1 MLIYTI
7 AYIVSFILS
16 RISFN
21 EVSGIVLIFAAIYI
35 YRKRYKE
42 SSNILD
48 LLGVYGLG
56 FIAAQGIACFK
67 LSYLQNKWLP
77 LTWLCLYLAYACPY
91 ISYHILNKQ
100 FKYNKTIKS
109 ITELKSSISKKQLN
123 IIYVA
128 MILLSIISLAAFL
141 TEAAVLSYIPLFV
154 RGVPH
159 AYSYF
164 HIRGVHY
171 FTVSC
176 VLVPS
181 IAVIYTLYSDTLSKV
196 RLISVTACVLVS
208 VLIPILCVSR
218 FQLIFALICAIL
230 TMMVIKRNIPI
241 KLIAYTFMLLVV
253 MYVILTIARSH
264 DVKYLNSIFE
274 MRYNLPIFISQP
286 YIYISNNYD
295 NFNYLVSHINSYS
308 LGLKSLYPFIALTG
322 LKFLMPTL
330 ADFPIYVVKEEL
342 STLTLVY
349 DAYYDFGIFGIIL
362 FGVLLGCM
370 IYLLERL
377 MYTKDNPIIYLIYAQ
392 STLYLLLSFFTTWFS
407 NPTTWFYFAISVLI
421 YIAVFLKSRLLKL

>member
-1 MLIYTI
+1 
-7 AYIVSFILS
+7 
-16 RISFN
+16 
-21 EVSGIVLIFAAIYI
+21 
-35 YRKRYKE
+35 
-42 SSNILD
+42 
-48 LLGVYGLG
+48 
-56 FIAAQGIACFK
+56 
-67 LSYLQNKWLP
+67 
-77 LTWLCLYLAYACPY
+77 
-91 ISYHILNKQ
+91 
-100 FKYNKTIKS
+100 
-109 ITELKSSISKKQLN
+109 
-123 IIYVA
+123 
-128 MILLSIISLAAFL
+128 
-141 TEAAVLSYIPLFV
+141 VLSYIPLFV

-181 IAVIYTLYSDTLSKV
+181 IAVIYTLYSNTLSKV

-230 TMMVIKRNIPI
+230 TITVIKRDVPL
-241 KLIAYTFMLLVV
+241 KLIIYTLVLLTV

-264 DVKYLNSIFE
+264 DVEYLNSIFE
-274 MRYNLPIFISQP
+274 MRYKVPIFISQP

-295 NFNYLVSHINSYS
+295 NFNYLVSNISSYS

-322 LKFLMPTL
+322 LKFFMPAL

-362 FGVLLGCM
+362 FGILLGCM
-370 IYLLERL
+370 IYVLERL
-377 MYTKDNPIIYLIYAQ
+377 MYIKSNPIIYLIYAQ

-421 YIAVFLKSRLLKL
+421 YIAVFLKNKLQLR

>member
-1 MLIYTI
+1 MLVYTI

-16 RISFN
+16 RVSLN

-67 LSYLQNKWLP
+67 LSYLQNSWLS

-91 ISYHILNKQ
+91 ISYYILNKQ
-100 FKYNKTIKS
+100 FNYDKNIRS
-109 ITELKSSISKKQLN
+109 ISELKDSISKKQLN
-123 IIYVA
+123 IIYMA
-128 MILLSIISLAAFL
+128 MIVLSIISLGAFL

-181 IAVIYTLYSDTLSKV
+181 IGVIYTLYSDKLSGI
-196 RLISVTACVLVS
+196 RLISVIACIMVS
-208 VLIPILCVSR
+208 ILIPILCVSR

-230 TMMVIKRNIPI
+230 SIMAIKRNIPV
-241 KLIAYTFMLLVV
+241 KLIIYTFILLAV

-295 NFNYLVSHINSYS
+295 NFNYLVSHISSYS
-308 LGLKSLYPFIALTG
+308 FGLKSLYPFIALTG
-322 LKFLMPTL
+322 LKFFMPKL

-349 DAYYDFGIFGIIL
+349 DAYYDLGIFGIIL
-362 FGVLLGCM
+362 FGILLGCM
-370 IYLLERL
+370 IYMLERL
-377 MYTKDNPIIYLIYAQ
+377 MYTKNNPIIYLIYAQ

-421 YIAVFLKSRLLKL
+421 YIAVFLKKKI

>member
-1 MLIYTI
+1 MPVYTI

-16 RISFN
+16 RISLN

-67 LSYLQNKWLP
+67 LSYLQNTWLP

-109 ITELKSSISKKQLN
+109 ITELKSSVSKKQLN
-123 IIYVA
+123 IIY
-128 MILLSIISLAAFL
+128 MSIILLSIISLAAFL
-141 TEAAVLSYIPLFV
+141 TEAVVLSYIPLLV

-181 IAVIYTLYSDTLSKV
+181 IAIIYTLYSDTLSKV

-230 TMMVIKRNIPI
+230 TITVIKRDVPL
-241 KLIAYTFMLLVV
+241 KLIIYTLVLLTV

-264 DVKYLNSIFE
+264 DVEYLNSIFE
-274 MRYNLPIFISQP
+274 MRYNVPIFISQP

-295 NFNYLVSHINSYS
+295 NFNYLVSNISSYS

-322 LKFLMPTL
+322 LKFFMPAL

-362 FGVLLGCM
+362 FGILLGCM
-370 IYLLERL
+370 IYVLERL
-377 MYTKDNPIIYLIYAQ
+377 MYIKSNPIIYLIYAQ

-407 NPTTWFYFAISVLI
+407 NPTTWFYFTISLLI
-421 YIAVFLKSRLLKL
+421 YIAVFLKNKLQSR

>member
-1 MLIYTI
+1 
-7 AYIVSFILS
+7 
-16 RISFN
+16 
-21 EVSGIVLIFAAIYI
+21 
-35 YRKRYKE
+35 
-42 SSNILD
+42 
-48 LLGVYGLG
+48 
-56 FIAAQGIACFK
+56 
-67 LSYLQNKWLP
+67 
-77 LTWLCLYLAYACPY
+77 
-91 ISYHILNKQ
+91 
-100 FKYNKTIKS
+100 
-109 ITELKSSISKKQLN
+109 
-123 IIYVA
+123 
-128 MILLSIISLAAFL
+128 
-141 TEAAVLSYIPLFV
+141 VLSYIPLFV

-230 TMMVIKRNIPI
+230 TITVIKRDIPL
-241 KLIAYTFMLLVV
+241 KLIIYTLVLLTV

-264 DVKYLNSIFE
+264 DVEYLNSIFE
-274 MRYNLPIFISQP
+274 MRYNVPIFISQP

-295 NFNYLVSHINSYS
+295 NFNYLVSNISSYS

-322 LKFLMPTL
+322 LKFFMPAL

-362 FGVLLGCM
+362 FGILLGCM
-370 IYLLERL
+370 IYVLERL
-377 MYTKDNPIIYLIYAQ
+377 MYIKSNPIIYLIYAQ

-421 YIAVFLKSRLLKL
+421 YIAVFLKNKLQLK